1 MMMETQGNT
10 AVIAEEQPA
19 VTQAA
24 PRRFSNR
31 RAYAQTFAAM
41 AANRCMGVVS
51 GVLAARLLGPA
62 GRGEFAVIIFLPML
76 LVPLGELELPRSLAY
91 EVSRVEEIPR
101 GVMATS
107 FWLAAGLG
115 LVQAAL
121 LAGLLPW
128 YLPADK
134 LHLLGDS
141 RWFMVYLPAMLITT
155 TLMGSDQGR
164 GRFGRFSVLLA
175 LPGAFY
181 VAGIVV
187 AWASGRVSPGA
198 FAGGLLAAT
207 LLVTGVR
214 TQMDW
219 GAISPRLADWTT
231 AQRLLKRGL
240 SFYLPTVAS
249 IALFRADMFILV
261 RLAPNEAIGLYAVAQ
276 AIALGQIGTV
286 SPFVQVGFSAVAGE
300 TDPGKALQTLGRHFR
315 LAQLAVISTGLLAAA
330 VTPWLIRLMFGAQF
344 TGAVTTAYL
353 LIGAT
358 MLWGMEQVLE
368 QGLRAADHPRPGI
381 VSNLLG
387 LGVLVGLGV
396 PACIHYGIAG
406 VAAAALGAQILNL
419 GILMGFCLARLKM
432 PVQSF
437 WAFKTSTF
445 HKLGALARSL
455 IKRMFQVNRKLNGRL
470 NPVQV
475 ECDHDKN

>member
-1 MMMETQGNT
+1 MMATPSNAAEL
-10 AVIAEEQPA
+10 AEEQPVA
-19 VTQAA
+19 VQPA
-24 PRRFSNR
+24 PARFSNR
-31 RAYAQTFAAM
+31 RAYAQTFAAT
-41 AANRCMGVVS
+41 AAIRCLGVVS
-51 GVLAARLLGPA
+51 GVLAARLLGPT
-62 GRGEFAVIIFLPML
+62 GRGELAVIIFLPML
-76 LVPLGELELPRSLAY
+76 LVPFGELELPRSLAY

-141 RWFMVYLPAMLITT
+141 RWFMAYLPATLITT
-155 TLMGSDQGR
+155 TLLGSDQGR
-164 GRFGRFSVLLA
+164 GRFGRFSALLA
-175 LPGAFY
+175 LPGALY
-181 VAGIVV
+181 TVAILA
-187 AWASGRVSPGA
+187 AWGSGRVSPGT

-231 AQRLLKRGL
+231 ARRLLKRGL

-249 IALFRADMFILV
+249 IALYRADMFILV
-261 RLAPNEAIGLYAVAQ
+261 RLAPSEAIGLYAVAQ
-276 AIALGQIGTV
+276 AIALGQIGAV
-286 SPFVQVGFSAVAGE
+286 HPFVQVGFSAVARE
-300 TDPGKALQTLGRHFR
+300 TDPGKALQTLARHFR

-344 TGAVTTAYL
+344 GGAVTTAYL

-358 MLWGMEQVLE
+358 VLWGMEQVLE
-368 QGLRAADHPRPGI
+368 QGLRAAGHPRPGI

-406 VAAAALGAQILNL
+406 LAGAALAAQFLNL
-419 GILMGFCLARLKM
+419 VLLMGFCVTRLKM
-432 PVQSF
+432 PAKDF
-437 WAFKTSTF
+437 WAFDASAF
-445 HKLGALARSL
+445 NELGSLVRSL
-455 IKRMFQVNRKLNGRL
+455 IRRR
-470 NPVQV
+470 VQG
-475 ECDHDKN
+475 

>member
-1 MMMETQGNT
+1 MMTETQGNL
-10 AVIAEEQPA
+10 AVLAEEQPA
-19 VTQAA
+19 GRLPA
-24 PRRFSNR
+24 PARFSNR
-31 RAYAQTFAAM
+31 RAYAQTFAAT
-41 AANRCMGVVS
+41 AAIRCMGVVS

-62 GRGEFAVIIFLPML
+62 GRGEMAVIIFLPML

-91 EVSRVEEIPR
+91 EVSRVEKIPR

-141 RWFMVYLPAMLITT
+141 RWFMVYLPATLITT
-155 TLMGSDQGR
+155 TLLGSDQGR
-164 GRFGRFSVLLA
+164 GRFGRFSVMLA
-175 LPGAFY
+175 LPGVLY
-181 VAGIVV
+181 TVAILA
-187 AWASGRVSPGA
+187 AWGSGRVSPGA
-198 FAGGLLAAT
+198 FSGGLLAAT

-261 RLAPNEAIGLYAVAQ
+261 RLAPSEAIGLYAVAQ
-276 AIALGQIGTV
+276 AMAVGQIGTI

-358 MLWGMEQVLE
+358 VVWGMEQVLE

-387 LGVLVGLGV
+387 LALLIGLGI
-396 PACIHYGIAG
+396 PACLHYGIAG
-406 VAAAALGAQILNL
+406 LASATMVAQLLNL
-419 GILMGFCLARLKM
+419 VALIGFCVVGLKM
-432 PVQSF
+432 SAKDF
-437 WAFKTSTF
+437 WAFDASAF
-445 HKLGALARSL
+445 REIGAAVRSSV
-455 IKRMFQVNRKLNGRL
+455 KRVLQV
-470 NPVQV
+470 
-475 ECDHDKN
+475 

>member
-1 MMMETQGNT
+1 MENGMRT
-10 AVIAEEQPA
+10 AAVLAEGQPA
-19 VTQAA
+19 AVEAA
-24 PRRFSNR
+24 AAAAGAAAKPAALRRFSNR

-41 AANRCMGVVS
+41 AAIRCMGVVS
-51 GVLAARLLGPA
+51 GVLAARLLGPT
-62 GRGEFAVIIFLPML
+62 GRGELAVIVFLPML
-76 LVPLGELELPRSLAY
+76 LASLGELELPRSLAY

-115 LVQAAL
+115 LVLAAL

-141 RWFMVYLPAMLITT
+141 RWFMLYLPATLITT
-155 TLMGSDQGR
+155 TLLGSDQGR
-164 GRFGRFSVLLA
+164 GRFGRFSFFMA

-181 VAGIVV
+181 VAGIVI

-198 FAGGLLAAT
+198 FAGGLLVAT
-207 LLVTGVR
+207 LLVGGVR

-219 GAISPRLADWTT
+219 GAISPRLVDWMT

-240 SFYLPTVAS
+240 SFYLPTLATL
-249 IALFRADMFILV
+249 ALFRGDMFILV
-261 RLAPNEAIGLYAVAQ
+261 RLAPTEAVGLYAVAQ

-286 SPFVQVGFSAVAGE
+286 GPFVQVGFSAVAGE

-315 LAQLAVISTGLLAAA
+315 LAQLVVIGTGLLAAA
-330 VTPWLIRLMFGAQF
+330 VTPWVIRLMFGAQF

-358 MLWGMEQVLE
+358 VLWGIEQVLE

-387 LGVLVGLGV
+387 LALLIGLGI
-396 PACIHYGIAG
+396 PACLRYGIAG
-406 VAAAALGAQILNL
+406 LAAAAMVAQFLNL
-419 GILMGFCLARLKM
+419 AVLIGFCVAGLKM
-432 PVQSF
+432 PAKDF
-437 WAFKTSTF
+437 WAFDVSAFKQIG
-445 HKLGALARSL
+445 GAMRSSV
-455 IKRMFQVNRKLNGRL
+455 KRMLQVSIGN
-470 NPVQV
+470 
-475 ECDHDKN
+475 